1 MATVRDPVKPEPVAK
16 YETLVE
22 TRLAQARGRIRALDL
37 TAAFLGFLIATMAFG
52 LVMALLDRWFNLSTL
67 IRQIA
72 FCVYGV
78 AALAYLGRV
87 IAWPLFRRV
96 NPYYAALQVEHTLPA
111 AKNSVVN
118 WLDLRQQNLPPAIRG
133 AVSHR
138 AAVDISHAD
147 LDEAVSP
154 RRALWLG
161 GAAVGLF
168 LAVLAMALFGPGL
181 GRVVQPFSPSNRT
194 EITVVKPE
202 GGNATVSVGR
212 AVSFEVSV
220 QGRRPDSLRFL
231 YRYEQSVPYEERP
244 MELGDSSGQWVIT
257 MPAFEVRNGFWYK
270 VAGGDAETEEY
281 RVQVRPT
288 PLITGFE
295 MTYHHRPYTHL
306 PDVSSDDPNLKG
318 LRGTKVQVLART
330 NRKIRFHESGL
341 VFADTTKDSIH
352 AEPVPGNPQAMQFQL
367 ILEKD
372 GSYQIHFT
380 SDEGEKSTDPISY
393 SIKVQ
398 PDNPPGVVLTK
409 PEQEM
414 ISLPVN
420 EILSLEGF
428 ASDDFG
434 VTGFVL
440 RMQTNPKDGA
450 PKEPLPPKP
459 YRPGKSL
466 RLADGSD
473 PMLLGYKDFVE
484 LNRVK
489 LANGQPLQPGIVVE
503 YWLEATDNC
512 DFPAPNVGR
521 SRSKFVTIAEPAKD
535 QERVAQQKK
544 QAKEDQQKHEAQ
556 QDQQLKEQCQGN
568 NEESQQGQGNNE
580 RSQKE
585 GNAQAKEGAKPD
597 QDQKLQATKEKLQ
610 EQLRKQE
617 GANGQNAQEGEPQPN
632 QENDQGKG
640 KANPKPENA
649 IGKPQPNG
657 RDDKEP
663 PKEPEAKGNENQAKD
678 SEGLAKTGPPNVK
691 EKPPNEKQAPDDKT
705 GPQDGGGQPKDP
717 GKEPKDD
724 NVKKDENQAKLKP
737 KPNPDDAKKD
747 KKEDSGVK
755 SPTEIKGT
763 PKGSDKNPGQKKD
776 PKGDQGK
783 TQPGVEGAK
792 DKTKPDPAKDKNNPG
807 GRGTE
812 ANDPGKKPPQ
822 EKANPDAGPDKA
834 KNPKPDKGDNP
845 PGKGEQPKKDPA
857 KADNPDGGS
866 KEETKANPQ
875 AKTGKP
881 KDGNGQEQGNGQEP
895 MDKRGADN
903 NPAKPDNKQKEP
915 GQGSDNKDGQ
925 TKKEIDNLAKAIKSG
940 DPKARDEARKKL
952 EDLKKNAK
960 EESDRK
966 AAAEA
971 LKKAGQENPGADS
984 KNAENSKPGTKP
996 DGKKDGKEGNSGQG
1010 EAAKPGSQESTGKKP
1025 SDDNAAEN
1033 RDKKGGQPGEKGKG
1047 AADQKGAQKQ
1057 DASKGEG
1064 DQQSKKSGDNPAGN
1078 SQGGE
1083 RWDPANQGSNPEAE
1097 PGAEANKEFQKKA
1110 GVLQLEEAKKRLKE
1124 LKEKANDEFLK
1135 SAKVSKEELQDYLKY
1150 EEERLRRLEAQLK
1163 QDDKLRDP
1171 KRGGGSLSNLR
1182 VRRVLSGEKKDD
1194 LPHADKADAPPELR
1208 EASEE
1213 FNQLLAKPER
1223 SREKK

>member
-37 TAAFLGFLIATMAFG
+37 TAAFLGLLIATMAFG
-52 LVMALLDRWFNLSTL
+52 LVMALVDRWFHLSAL
-67 IRQIA
+67 VRQIA

-118 WLDLRQQNLPPAIRG
+118 WLDLRQHNLPPAIRG

-138 AAVDISHAD
+138 AAVDISHVD

-181 GRVVQPFSPSNRT
+181 GRVFQPFSPSNRT

-244 MELGDSSGQWVIT
+244 MELGDSFGQWVIT

-295 MTYHHRPYTHL
+295 VTYHHRPYTHL

-318 LRGTKVQVLART
+318 IRGTKVQVLART

-352 AEPVPGNPQAMQFQL
+352 AEPVAGNPQAMQFPL
-367 ILEKD
+367 VLEKD
-372 GSYQIHFT
+372 GSYQIQFT
-380 SDEGEKSTDPISY
+380 SDEGEKSTDPIPY

-420 EILSLEGF
+420 ELLLLEGF

-440 RMQTNPKDGA
+440 QMQTNPKDGG

-459 YRPGKSL
+459 YRPGKSF

-473 PMLLGYKDFVE
+473 PMLLGYKDFVD

-489 LANGQPLQPGIVVE
+489 LANGQPLQPGMVVE
-503 YWLEATDNC
+503 YWLEAADNC
-512 DFPAPNVGR
+512 DFPAPNIGR

-544 QAKEDQQKHEAQ
+544 QAKENQQQHEAQ

-568 NEESQQGQGNNE
+568 QDQSQQGNNP
-580 RSQKE
+580 
-585 GNAQAKEGAKPD
+585 QANEGAKPGQEQKVQATEKKL
-597 QDQKLQATKEKLQ
+597 QDQLQ
-610 EQLRKQE
+610 KQ
-617 GANGQNAQEGEPQPN
+617 GANGQNAQEGQPQPN
-632 QENDQGKG
+632 QENKPGEGKG
-640 KANPKPENA
+640 NPKPENV
-649 IGKPQPNG
+649 IEKPRPNG
-657 RDDKEP
+657 KDDKGQQDQ
-663 PKEPEAKGNENQAKD
+663 PKNDDQPAAEK
-678 SEGLAKTGPPNVK
+678 GPPGAK
-691 EKPPNEKQAPDDKT
+691 ENNRNDKQAPDDKT
-705 GPQDGGGQPKDP
+705 GPQKGALQPKDR
-717 GKEPKDD
+717 GEQPKDD
-724 NVKKDENQAKLKP
+724 KVK
-737 KPNPDDAKKD
+737 
-747 KKEDSGVK
+747 KKEDQDNLKPQEKPKDGDKENKEKARVSD
-755 SPTEIKGT
+755 PTDIKGA
-763 PKGSDKNPGQKKD
+763 PKDSDKNPGQKED
-776 PKGDQGK
+776 PKGNQGK
-783 TQPGVEGAK
+783 TKPGAEGAK

-807 GRGTE
+807 GKGTE
-812 ANDPGKKPPQ
+812 ANDPGNKPPQ
-822 EKANPDAGPDKA
+822 EKTNPDAGPDKA
-834 KNPKPDKGDNP
+834 KNPKPDKDANP
-845 PGKGEQPKKDPA
+845 PGKDEQSKKDPA
-857 KADNPDGGS
+857 KADKPGSGS

-875 AKTGKP
+875 AKPGKP
-881 KDGNGQEQGNGQEP
+881 KDGNGQQPGNAQQP
-895 MDKRGADN
+895 MDKQGA
-903 NPAKPDNKQKEP
+903 DNKQKEP
-915 GQGSDNKDGQ
+915 GKETENKDGQ
-925 TKKEIDNLAKAIKSG
+925 NKKDIDNLAKAMKSG
-940 DPKARDEARKKL
+940 DPKTREEAQKKL
-952 EDLKKNAK
+952 ENLSKNAK

-966 AAAEA
+966 AAAEC
-971 LKKAGQENPGADS
+971 LKGNSGA
-984 KNAENSKPGTKP
+984 
-996 DGKKDGKEGNSGQG
+996 DGKKEGKGAGPGQKKPGKEGQ
-1010 EAAKPGSQESTGKKP
+1010 EAFEGKPGDTPEKKDQ
-1025 SDDNAAEN
+1025 S
-1033 RDKKGGQPGEKGKG
+1033 RQGGQPGEKGKG

-1064 DQQSKKSGDNPAGN
+1064 QSKKSGDNPSGN

-1083 RWDPANQGSNPEAE
+1083 RWDPANPGSNPEAE

-1124 LKEKANDEFLK
+1124 LKEKANDEFLN

-1163 QDDKLRDP
+1163 REDKPRDP
-1171 KRGGGSLSNLR
+1171 NRPDGSLGNLR
-1182 VRRVLSGEKKDD
+1182 VRRVKSGEKKDD
-1194 LPHADKADAPPELR
+1194 LPHANKADAPPELR

-1223 SREKK
+1223 SKEKK